1 MGRSRKYR
9 GGAITDNNLTPN
21 QAQENNDNNLTPNQ
35 AQGYNDNNLTPN
47 QQAQGNNDNNRTP
60 DTPPNEPIPPRP
72 TPSAPPNEPI
82 PPRPTPSAPPYEP
95 SERDLPSPSI
105 PARSPAAIIESLK
118 PTCGEF
124 TRPIPGVTSTL
135 TWAQLRDLCTTRL
148 TAEEDVTVTDP
159 HEYFRSLVGADGGR
173 LLEALRS
180 SLNPRDLLDIDRTNE
195 IQGLLTGWMRVRS
208 ELGLPPIRD
217 PFGAEITSARLN
229 PLACRITADRADL
242 AEYSDKWRVVASF
255 VEARP
260 PIFKAVFAEVF
271 IPTTITG
278 GSEGGMACLEG
289 FCDYAFIEMKNAITK
304 CFPREH
310 RELPTVLP
318 PVTGVLKM
326 RRGRTTVSAFL
337 EREGADVEGVLTIE
351 PYRDRIMEF
360 LRTTYPGVVWTP
372 EDITAIFDELR
383 TTYRE
388 SYRGGKT
395 RRKRKRRKTK
405 RRNYFRIV

>member
-21 QAQENNDNNLTPNQ
+21 
-35 AQGYNDNNLTPN
+35 
-47 QQAQGNNDNNRTP
+47 QAQGNNDNNRTP

-72 TPSAPPNEPI
+72 SAPPYEPIPSRPIPSAPPNEPI
-82 PPRPTPSAPPYEP
+82 PSRPSAPPYEP

-318 PVTGVLKM
+318 PVTGILKL

-337 EREGADVEGVLTIE
+337 ESEGARVEGALMIE
-351 PYRDRIMEF
+351 PYRDRIMD
-360 LRTTYPGVVWTP
+360 LLQRTYPGVVWTP
-372 EDITAIFDELR
+372 DDITTIFNELR
-383 TTYRE
+383 TVYSE